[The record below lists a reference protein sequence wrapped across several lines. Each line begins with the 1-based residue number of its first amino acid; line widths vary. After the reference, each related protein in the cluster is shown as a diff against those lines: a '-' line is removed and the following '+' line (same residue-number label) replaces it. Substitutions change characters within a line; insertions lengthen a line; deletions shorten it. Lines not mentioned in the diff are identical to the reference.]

1 MQKLHA
7 ILSCDFCFYS
17 HSFHVHLS
25 RLILLFIILLPFSS
39 VRHRIRYLFAFYI
52 CSVFHIV
59 ILFILCNSFI
69 DAVMRVLVTM
79 SNIVTPALSKLTL
92 PNNRQPHAL
101 NKINEEQKR
110 KKKNEFQNVNLI
122 IKATSNNAF
131 DMIVND
137 STQMKPRGNEK
148 KIEKN

>member
-1 MQKLHA
+1 MQKSHA
-7 ILSCDFCFYS
+7 ILLCDFCFYS
-17 HSFHVHLS
+17 HSFHIDLTS
-25 RLILLFIILLPFSS
+25 FLL
-39 VRHRIRYLFAFYI
+39 YLFLSLVRCLSHRFYTAYTISSHFI
-52 CSVFHIV
+52 CSVFHFV
-59 ILFILCNSFI
+59 ILSILCNSFI

-101 NKINEEQKR
+101 NGRRAKEEE
-110 KKKNEFQNVNLI
+110 KNEFQNVNLI

-148 KIEKN
+148 KMEKN